1 MSDEHSGSF
10 GVEAGGVDLRELI
23 NQSPFY
29 RYMEMRVEEASD
41 GHSRLTMP
49 VKPEMRNLY
58 GICHGGAIATILDS
72 SCGVALGTLLEPGKV
87 IVTVD
92 MRVNYISNLGAG
104 VLTGTGKVIHR
115 GSQTGVVTAEIRDE
129 NGELVA
135 VGMSTH
141 LICSPADLR
150 MADYQGKGE

>member
-1 MSDEHSGSF
+1 MDEESERWS
-10 GVEAGGVDLRELI
+10 AIRDLI
-23 NQSPFY
+23 NDSPFY
-29 RYMEMRVEEASD
+29 RYMDMRVVEAAD
-41 GHSRLTMP
+41 GRSKLTMR

-72 SCGVALGTLLEPGKV
+72 SCGIALGTMLEEGKV

-92 MRVNYISNLGAG
+92 MRVNYIANLGSG
-104 VLTGTGKVIHR
+104 VLTGEGMVVHR

-141 LICSPADLR
+141 LICSPGDVR
-150 MADYQGKGE
+150 MADYQAGRD